1 MDLPEVVQEAL
12 GDESVAARVELGGE
26 DLVVVTPNRTL
37 VYRGEGLLSD
47 ESVTELP
54 HDAERIELK
63 EGRRKSTVYLD
74 YGLDG
79 ERDVGLPSDRLAA
92 ALHPILAGVL
102 NAAGVTEPGE
112 TVKETFLLSE
122 LTVVVTSARLV
133 RHVGEVVWDEEY
145 EEHPYEDVTDLS
157 FEEGS
162 VATSVVV
169 RHDGSQERFKI
180 PNDRA
185 RALRECLT
193 DAVLAYHGL
202 DSLESLRERA
212 RETEAR
218 TETGTAGGT
227 DDADA
232 AAGRR
237 RATATGPDD
246 REIDRLDFGDG
257 PDPLDADPEPP
268 DAAEVARTA
277 TREDPAGGNGNGNG
291 RRDGDDGF
299 REAGFE
305 PAGPVDGDG
314 DDRLAAEVAA
324 LREQVERQNEL
335 LAAHGERLEKQGEL
349 LGALVEELRRGR

>member
-26 DLVVVTPNRTL
+26 DLVVVTPSRTL

-54 HDAERIELK
+54 HDAERIEVK

-112 TVKETFLLSE
+112 TVKETFLLNE

-145 EEHPYEDVTDLS
+145 EEYHYADVTDLS

-169 RHDGSQERFKI
+169 RHDGAQERFKI

-193 DAVLAYHGL
+193 DAVLAYHDL
-202 DSLESLRERA
+202 DSLEALRERA
-212 RETEAR
+212 RATERA
-218 TETGTAGGT
+218 EAT
-227 DDADA
+227 DESA
-232 AAGRR
+232 AP
-237 RATATGPDD
+237 ATGPDERD
-246 REIDRLDFGDG
+246 VDRLDFGDG

-277 TREDPAGGNGNGNG
+277 PRDGPADG
-291 RRDGDDGF
+291 DGDDGF

-305 PAGPVDGDG
+305 PAGPVDGDDDG
-314 DDRLAAEVAA
+314 DRLAAEVAA

-335 LAAHGERLEKQGEL
+335 LAAHGERLDEQGEL
-349 LGALVEELRRGR
+349 FQALVEELRRGR

>member
-26 DLVVVTPNRTL
+26 DLVVVTPSRTL

-54 HDAERIELK
+54 HDAERIEVK

-112 TVKETFLLSE
+112 TVKETFLLNE

-145 EEHPYEDVTDLS
+145 EEYHYADVTDLS

-169 RHDGSQERFKI
+169 RHGGAQERFKI

-193 DAVLAYHGL
+193 DAVLAYHDL
-202 DSLESLRERA
+202 DSLEALRER
-212 RETEAR
+212 T
-218 TETGTAGGT
+218 
-227 DDADA
+227 
-232 AAGRR
+232 
-237 RATATGPDD
+237 RATERAEATGESATPVTGPDERD
-246 REIDRLDFGDG
+246 VDRLDFGDG

-268 DAAEVARTA
+268 DATEVARTA
-277 TREDPAGGNGNGNG
+277 PRDGPADGGGEGDGN
-291 RRDGDDGF
+291 GDDGF
-299 REAGFE
+299 RKAGFE
-305 PAGPVDGDG
+305 PAGPVGGD

-335 LAAHGERLEKQGEL
+335 LAAHGERLDEQGEL
-349 LGALVEELRRGR
+349 FQALVEELRRGR